1 MSIFFFLYVVLHY
14 FTLCKLGDE
23 MKKDRRAVYTE
34 MVIREAF
41 LQLVKSKPI
50 QKITVSDICALAEIS
65 RPTFYLHYE
74 DIYALVDEIGENML
88 ASAKLKDITEVS
100 MDNPDELHQVTL
112 HLIHVI
118 EKNLQIYKICVL
130 ERGIA
135 TQLPKKITEELN
147 GTLIKKWAESEN
159 VDTTLDKSYIVEFIQ
174 AGFNSILSCWISKD
188 PEKRETDEQ
197 LAYIIENLLLKGLMG
212 FALQKETAK

>member
-1 MSIFFFLYVVLHY
+1 MSIFSFLYVVLHY

-135 TQLPKKITEELN
+135 TQLPKKNNRGTERN
-147 GTLIKKWAESEN
+147 FNQKMGGKR
-159 VDTTLDKSYIVEFIQ
+159 KS
-174 AGFNSILSCWISKD
+174 
-188 PEKRETDEQ
+188 
-197 LAYIIENLLLKGLMG
+197 
-212 FALQKETAK
+212 